1 MKTFLKAASLVL
13 ALGFASHANAGLL
26 LEPYLG
32 YESSEIKIGTSTDK
46 VTGPALGLRAGYK
59 MPMMLWFAL
68 DYSMITGGTA
78 KNDSGG
84 ADDKIDSS
92 NLYFDVGFDLP
103 VLARVWAGY
112 GLARSYKATPD
123 TGSSSEI
130 KLESPLKVGIGFTF
144 LPIVSVNLEYFM
156 SKAKEATVGSA
167 TIDYGSYDTRDNNG
181 LILSVSA
188 PFNL

>member
-26 LEPYLG
+26 LEPYLS
-32 YESSEIKIGTSTDK
+32 YESSEQKIGSSTNK
-46 VTGPALGLRAGYK
+46 ITGVGLGARVGYK
-59 MPMMLWFAL
+59 LPVMLWFAL
-68 DYSMITGGTA
+68 DYNMMMGGEGKPDQGST
-78 KNDSGG
+78 
-84 ADDKIDSS
+84 DKIDSS
-92 NLYFDVGFDLP
+92 NLYLDVGFDLP

-112 GLARSYKATPD
+112 GLQKKSTFKD
-123 TGSSSEI
+123 DNSSSDVTY
-130 KLESPLKVGIGFTF
+130 ESPIKVGVGFTF

-156 SKAKEATVGSA
+156 SKVKESKTGSTTV
-167 TIDYGSYDTRDNNG
+167 DYGSGYDTRDNNG